1 MSSSIARIYFN
12 RYMDR
17 VKLSEI
23 TIQEAIALAGTEVPL
38 RWRAEVVQ
46 LLRAEQQKTETPEET
61 PEAEN

>member
-1 MSSSIARIYFN
+1 MAKIYFN

-17 VKLSEI
+17 VRAGEI
-23 TIQEAIALAGTEVPL
+23 TIQEAIALAGVEVPP

-46 LLRAEQQKTETPEET
+46 LLRAEQQKTETPEEA